1 MKKFLGYFLQGLI
14 LFIPLIITF
23 VILLK
28 LFNFFAGLF
37 SFFGFSNNFFLN
49 TLLGFSGTLLF
60 IVFLGILASS
70 FIFIRL
76 FNYLEDKLE
85 HVPFVRHIYSPIKD
99 FTNAFVGNKKRF
111 DKPVLV
117 LTNPL
122 SNIQEMGFI
131 TQEDLTDIGEN
142 EKVAV
147 YMPLSYSLS
156 GKLIIVPKEHI
167 KPVKMN
173 PTDAMKFIVSGGLT
187 DIDK

>member
-37 SFFGFSNNFFLN
+37 SFLGFSNNPFLN
-49 TLLGFSGTLLF
+49 TLLGFSGTLAF
-60 IVFLGILASS
+60 IILLGILASS
-70 FIFIRL
+70 FIFIRV

-131 TQEDLTDIGEN
+131 TQEDLKDIGEID
-142 EKVAV
+142 KIAV
-147 YMPLSYSLS
+147 YLPLSYSLS

-167 KPVKMN
+167 KLINMDPSEF
-173 PTDAMKFIVSGGLT
+173 MKFIVSGGVT

>member
-37 SFFGFSNNFFLN
+37 SFFGFSNNFFIN

-70 FIFIRL
+70 FIFIRV
-76 FNYLEDKLE
+76 FNYLENKLE

-99 FTNAFVGNKKRF
+99 FTNAFVGNKK
-111 DKPVLV
+111 
-117 LTNPL
+117 
-122 SNIQEMGFI
+122 
-131 TQEDLTDIGEN
+131 
-142 EKVAV
+142 
-147 YMPLSYSLS
+147 
-156 GKLIIVPKEHI
+156 
-167 KPVKMN
+167 
-173 PTDAMKFIVSGGLT
+173 
-187 DIDK
+187 